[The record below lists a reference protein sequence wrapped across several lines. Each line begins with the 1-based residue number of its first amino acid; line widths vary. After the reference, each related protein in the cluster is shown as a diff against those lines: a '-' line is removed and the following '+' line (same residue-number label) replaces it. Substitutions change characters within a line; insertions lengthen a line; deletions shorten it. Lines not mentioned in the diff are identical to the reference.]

1 MAHSSDVSMKLPDN
15 TYRFPMYNCRYTEY
29 PHPLHF
35 AAAIGK
41 EPGVLKNLVNWYGVN
56 VVDDKNRMPLMFAA
70 VGNKV
75 P

>member
-1 MAHSSDVSMKLPDN
+1 MC
-15 TYRFPMYNCRYTEY
+15 NCRYTDY

-41 EPGVLKNLVNWYGVN
+41 EPGVIKNLVNWYGVN
-56 VVDDKNRMPLMFAA
+56 VFDERFRTPLMFAA

-75 P
+75 CVIGLPTLR

>member
-1 MAHSSDVSMKLPDN
+1 
-15 TYRFPMYNCRYTEY
+15 MYNCRYTDY

-41 EPGVLKNLVNWYGVN
+41 EPGVIKNLVNWFGVN
-56 VVDDKNRMPLMFAA
+56 VVDEKDRTPLMFAA

-75 P
+75 C